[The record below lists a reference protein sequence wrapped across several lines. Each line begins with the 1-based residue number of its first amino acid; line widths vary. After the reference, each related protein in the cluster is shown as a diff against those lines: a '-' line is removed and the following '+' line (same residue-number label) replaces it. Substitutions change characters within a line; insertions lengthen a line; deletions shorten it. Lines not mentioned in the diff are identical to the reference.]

1 MGQPQEVSPDA
12 DSSGAVQVL
21 RGLSPEKGP
30 ILTQMACFG
39 LPGFADPIVVE
50 DLERTE
56 FAVQAARTGMRAVL
70 AAPIVIEGY
79 RIGGLALVA
88 HEPRHWSHEEIHLVE
103 AVGQQL
109 GTTAERLRLFYE
121 VRMHA
126 EQLEVALQQSQKLEQ
141 LKSEFIQNVSH
152 ELRTPLGLIRG
163 YSELLNAGELG
174 PLPPEQQSVV
184 EIIVRRAQMLS
195 ELVEDITVILDAET
209 RPLLRDRVAVDELA
223 RAAVEDFRIAA
234 DRSKLTLSLEI
245 PSTVPQVFGQTAYLR
260 RVLDNLIGNA
270 VKFTTEGQSV
280 TVRVGHE
287 DSRVF
292 LQVSDTGK
300 GVPPEE
306 QERIFE
312 RFYQVDGGIR
322 RRYGG
327 VGLGLAL
334 VKQVVES
341 LGGEVTLQSEVGR
354 GSTFTVWLPVAEE
367 Q

>member
-1 MGQPQEVSPDA
+1 M
-12 DSSGAVQVL
+12 
-21 RGLSPEKGP
+21 
-30 ILTQMACFG
+30 
-39 LPGFADPIVVE
+39 
-50 DLERTE
+50 
-56 FAVQAARTGMRAVL
+56 
-70 AAPIVIEGY
+70 
-79 RIGGLALVA
+79 
-88 HEPRHWSHEEIHLVE
+88 E

-109 GTTAERLRLFYE
+109 GSTAERLQLFYE
-121 VRMHA
+121 VRSHA

-163 YSELLNAGELG
+163 YSELLNTGELG

-184 EIIVRRAQMLS
+184 EIIVRRSQMLS

-209 RPLLRDRVAVDELA
+209 RPVLRDRVAVDELA

-234 DRSKLTLSLEI
+234 DRSKLTLSLEL
-245 PSTVPQVFGQTAYLR
+245 PSSVPQVFGQKTYLR

-270 VKFTTEGQSV
+270 VKFASEGQSV

-341 LGGEVTLQSEVGR
+341 LGGEITLQSEVGR